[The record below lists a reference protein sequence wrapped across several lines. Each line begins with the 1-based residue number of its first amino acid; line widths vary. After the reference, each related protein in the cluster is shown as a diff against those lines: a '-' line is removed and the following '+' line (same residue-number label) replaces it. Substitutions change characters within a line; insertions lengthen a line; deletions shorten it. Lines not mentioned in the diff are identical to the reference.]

1 MRYESGKSRSRL
13 TGTDSLSWKDKSWVA
28 GVKTR
33 SGTKAYD
40 WNLLTSKRI
49 IHDRINATLVLL
61 VLADDNKSLFAFERP
76 AENAVFSLSR
86 DTLVYKNYHY
96 IIDGKGLDTSYSLK
110 PLPVYQ
116 EFWHSW
122 RTFNPETERF

>member
-1 MRYESGKSRSRL
+1 
-13 TGTDSLSWKDKSWVA
+13 VA
-28 GVKTR
+28 GVKTHN
-33 SGTKAYD
+33 GTKAYD

-76 AENAVFSLSR
+76 AENAIFTLKR
-86 DTLVYKNYHY
+86 DTLTYNERHY
-96 IIDGKGLDTSYSLK
+96 RIDGKGLDTANSLT

-122 RTFNPETERF
+122 RTFNPETERSN